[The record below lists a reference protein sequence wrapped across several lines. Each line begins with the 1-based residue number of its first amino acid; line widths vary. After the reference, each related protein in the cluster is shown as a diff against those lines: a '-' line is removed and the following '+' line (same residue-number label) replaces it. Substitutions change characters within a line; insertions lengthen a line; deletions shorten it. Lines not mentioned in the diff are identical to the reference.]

1 MGQFGFI
8 SSTRKRPILFPSP
21 FSHRRQAADT
31 VFLSSSSLSPFFIFK
46 ENSRPAEGAQL
57 RRSLAVQR
65 APQGAAGPQK
75 LFPGKAWAAGHILKL
90 PRRQRGAWSRAS
102 GCNSGHLARRWK
114 APALIPNSESHV
126 STLTPDAFAVAAA
139 TVYPT
144 SRPLNPNGVH
154 PLGSLSCSAIHQAG
168 LRMGRR
174 SGRGFQTKS

>member
-65 APQGAAGPQK
+65 AP
-75 LFPGKAWAAGHILKL
+75 GKAWAAGHILKL
-90 PRRQRGAWSRAS
+90 PRRQRGAWSGAS

-154 PLGSLSCSAIHQAG
+154 PVGSLSCSAIHQAG

>member
-90 PRRQRGAWSRAS
+90 PRRQRGAWSGAS

-126 STLTPDAFAVAAA
+126 STLTQMPSRSPPPPFIPQVGRLTP
-139 TVYPT
+139 TVFILWGLCLALPFT
-144 SRPLNPNGVH
+144 R
-154 PLGSLSCSAIHQAG
+154 LG
-168 LRMGRR
+168 
-174 SGRGFQTKS
+174 